1 MNVVRRIRFYPNPL
15 TPRANERFAMH
26 HWRSGEGR
34 FGSRAALG
42 GHRWERRLLPS
53 KRPSGPAAGAADS
66 GQQPTPAVHTGSE
79 RLGNQPGDLSGGFE
93 KCRSIEDYAVLL
105 TPQKNGSGPDTI
117 PLTFLRET

>member
-1 MNVVRRIRFYPNPL
+1 MNVVRRIRLSPRPP
-15 TPRANERFAMH
+15 TPRATERSAMH

-79 RLGNQPGDLSGGFE
+79 RLGNQPGDLSGGVAKGTALE
-93 KCRSIEDYAVLL
+93 NYAGSR
-105 TPQKNGSGPDTI
+105 TPPK
-117 PLTFLRET
+117 